1 MLQYWEQVLLFGQIN
16 NNNLNKLIP
25 VDMANFPAVLNHIL
39 GVVFIIIVFALAY
52 AYLKPHQLHKRRLV
66 STLLLKISYLFYL
79 LVLLIVIY
87 LSALVK
93 GGLETVFFGIEFFA
107 FLVVLFVPTIGIF
120 ARKLGQFSKKR
131 EGYNYFF
138 TIVNIL
144 SIVAILVMYF
154 I

>member
-1 MLQYWEQVLLFGQIN
+1 
-16 NNNLNKLIP
+16 
-25 VDMANFPAVLNHIL
+25 MANFNAILNHIL
-39 GVVFIIIVFALAY
+39 GIVFIIIVFSLAY

-66 STLLLKISYLFYL
+66 STLLLKGSYLLYL
-79 LVLLIVIY
+79 LILLIVVY
-87 LSALVK
+87 LSALVD
-93 GGLETVFFGIEFFA
+93 GGLDKVFIGVEFFA

-138 TIVNIL
+138 TAVNLL
-144 SIVAILVMYF
+144 SIISILVMYF

>member
-1 MLQYWEQVLLFGQIN
+1 
-16 NNNLNKLIP
+16 
-25 VDMANFPAVLNHIL
+25 MANFPTILNHIL
-39 GVVFIIIVFALAY
+39 GMVFIIIVFALAY
-52 AYLKPHQLHKRRLV
+52 AYLKPHRLHKHRMV

-79 LVLLIVIY
+79 LVLLIIVY
-87 LSALVK
+87 LSALVR
-93 GGLETVFFGIEFFA
+93 GGLEQVFMGIEFFA

-138 TIVNIL
+138 TVVNIL
-144 SIVAILVMYF
+144 SVAAILLMYF

>member
-1 MLQYWEQVLLFGQIN
+1 
-16 NNNLNKLIP
+16 
-25 VDMANFPAVLNHIL
+25 MANFSEILNYIL

-52 AYLKPHQLHKRRLV
+52 AYLKPHQLHKRRML
-66 STLLLKISYLFYL
+66 STLLLKTSYLLYLFVL
-79 LVLLIVIY
+79 LVIIY

-93 GGLETVFFGIEFFA
+93 GGLENVFFGVEFFA

-138 TIVNIL
+138 TIVNVLLLIIL
-144 SIVAILVMYF
+144 LTMYF

>member
-1 MLQYWEQVLLFGQIN
+1 
-16 NNNLNKLIP
+16 
-25 VDMANFPAVLNHIL
+25 MANFPSILNHIL

-52 AYLKPHQLHKRRLV
+52 AYLKPHQLHKRRLL
-66 STLLLKISYLFYL
+66 STLCLKISYLFYL
-79 LVLLIVIY
+79 LVLLIIIY
-87 LSALVK
+87 LSALFK
-93 GGLETVFFGIEFFA
+93 GGLEQVFYGIEFFA

-138 TIVNIL
+138 TVVNII
-144 SIVAILVMYF
+144 SVIAILVMYF

>member
-1 MLQYWEQVLLFGQIN
+1 
-16 NNNLNKLIP
+16 
-25 VDMANFPAVLNHIL
+25 MANFGEIFNHIL

-66 STLLLKISYLFYL
+66 STLFLKISYLTYL
-79 LVLLIVIY
+79 LILLVIIY
-87 LSALVK
+87 FSALVK
-93 GGLETVFFGIEFFA
+93 GGLEEVFFGIEFFA

-138 TIVNIL
+138 SIVNVVSLI
-144 SIVAILVMYF
+144 AILLMFF

>member
-1 MLQYWEQVLLFGQIN
+1 
-16 NNNLNKLIP
+16 
-25 VDMANFPAVLNHIL
+25 MANFNAVFNYIL

-52 AYLKPHQLHKRRLV
+52 AYLKPFRLHKHRPV
-66 STLLLKISYLFYL
+66 STLFLKASYLLYL
-79 LVLLIVIY
+79 LVLLVVVY

-93 GGLETVFFGIEFFA
+93 GGLEKVFFGVEFFA
-107 FLVVLFVPTIGIF
+107 FLVILFGPNIGIF

-138 TIVNIL
+138 TVVNGL
-144 SIVAILVMYF
+144 SIVALLVMYF

>member
-1 MLQYWEQVLLFGQIN
+1 MSL
-16 NNNLNKLIP
+16 KLISEE
-25 VDMANFPAVLNHIL
+25 MANFSEILNHIL
-39 GVVFIIIVFALAY
+39 GIVFIIIIFSLAY

-79 LVLLIVIY
+79 FVLLIIVY

-93 GGLETVFFGIEFFA
+93 GGLETVFYGIEFFA
-107 FLVVLFVPTIGIF
+107 FLIVLFVPNIGIL
-120 ARKLGQFSKKR
+120 ARKLGHFSKKR

-138 TIVNIL
+138 TVVNIL
-144 SIVAILVMYF
+144 SVIAILLMYF